1 MKTIDVEQFQAI
13 QKHLMSGVNL
23 LKIAVEIMPG
33 NVEEGVK
40 FLERAEAELTRAL
53 QMYCALP
60 EDNEAISRGEPA

>member
-40 FLERAEAELTRAL
+40 FLERAEAELKRAL